1 MHRAPGA
8 LAEARERAQHV
19 VRPLVR
25 RVEPGVLV
33 ARRGVVRRRAPRVAD
48 YGTHVVK
55 RDGLRERA
63 RARRV
68 RAKTAEA
75 REGSVG
81 SGASRESETGKARAT
96 DDVRAVMEEGPDGV
110 LGEYVIG
117 CARVRWEE
125 GKAEEATSVS

>member
-1 MHRAPGA
+1 MGRAPA
-8 LAEARERAQHV
+8 DAEAVEV
-19 VRPLVR
+19 V
-25 RVEPGVLV
+25 VLL
-33 ARRGVVRRRAPRVAD
+33 AMPSP
-48 YGTHVVK
+48 
-55 RDGLRERA
+55 ERA

-68 RAKTAEA
+68 RAKAAEA
-75 REGSVG
+75 RDGSVG